1 MFSDLQWYDDHIY
14 NIRVRG
20 NGIFFQFSSQTVYH
34 KKKTLLNQSFV
45 TYQIATD
52 RVLFQR
58 RCVNIMVRL
67 VYEKLIALGFIE
79 IPQHEQTKCEKC
91 GSSSAIYF
99 A

>member
-1 MFSDLQWYDDHIY
+1 MTIIFIIYELGGIGYFFSFLVKQYI
-14 NIRVRG
+14 I
-20 NGIFFQFSSQTVYH
+20 
-34 KKKTLLNQSFV
+34 KKLLNQSFV
-45 TYQIATD
+45 TYQIAID
-52 RVLFQR
+52 RALFQR

-79 IPQHEQTKCEKC
+79 ITQHEQTKCEKC